1 MILLPFASFEIRYCA
16 LMIHCYLRFFKMLG
30 FKLFIIVFTTF
41 KKINALNCYQ
51 CSKEKSVYNDKWTI
65 ADVRNKF
72 LSEIGTIETNIG

>member
-16 LMIHCYLRFFKMLG
+16 LIYCYFRLFKMLG
-30 FKLFIIVFTTF
+30 FNVLIIASITF

-51 CSKEKSVYNDKWTI
+51 CSEEKSVYYNKWSV

-72 LSEIGTIETNIG
+72 LGEKGTIETNIG